1 MIHAALTAAA
11 TLLASLPELALE
23 YRALSPSAPA
33 LLALTPMRDE
43 GDEVVE
49 AVHVRFVHG
58 TDSDVDPSLAV
69 VLARTAGGAVVAR
82 GALANVDAA
91 AVRRAFP
98 GAAGDVVVTRG
109 IGAVST
115 ALTVLFDRARPAL
128 FPGEIVF

>member
-33 LLALTPMRDE
+33 LLALTLRDE